1 MRETEVPFGRDLA
14 GVAPLAAASL
24 PDDGSILRRR
34 RQQSGREFE
43 HAALLPRSMP
53 SAASFSSKSCG
64 LGHPRAH
71 PAGANGCTGRPSNRH
86 PGACRT
92 PSGGCSDDYYRNRH
106 PSGLE

>member
-43 HAALLPRSMP
+43 HAALIPRSMP

-64 LGHPRAH
+64 LGHP
-71 PAGANGCTGRPSNRH
+71 AGSSRWSERMHRSPFESPPRNV
-86 PGACRT
+86 
-92 PSGGCSDDYYRNRH
+92 SDTVRR
-106 PSGLE
+106 LQ